1 MSNEFTDRLRDKVA
15 LVTGGA
21 RGMGE
26 AAARRLHAEGAKVV
40 LADILEAEGKSV
52 ADELGESARFVRL
65 DVTNPDQWA
74 EAVAFTEREFGR
86 LDALVNNAG
95 ILSFGALAEVELAE
109 YRRIIEVNQVGVFLG
124 MQTAVPALERAGGG
138 SIVNLSSVEGLGG
151 GPFLVAYTASK
162 FAVRG
167 MSKAAAMEL
176 GPKGIRVNSVH
187 PGAIRTDMVLSQTGG
202 DPAAEKWM
210 AKKVALKRMGEP
222 REVAALIAFL
232 ASDDSSYC
240 TGAEFVVDGG
250 ATASSGFN

>member
-1 MSNEFTDRLRDKVA
+1 LRDKVV

-26 AAARRLHAEGAKVV
+26 ATARRLVAEHARVV
-40 LADILEAEGKSV
+40 VADILDAPGKAVAE
-52 ADELGESARFVRL
+52 DLGDAARFVHL
-65 DVTNPDQWA
+65 DVTSPDEWA
-74 EAVAFTEREFGR
+74 DAVATAEREFGR
-86 LDALVNNAG
+86 LDVLVNNAG
-95 ILSFGALAEVELAE
+95 ILDFGAVADMPLPD

-124 MQTAVPALERAGGG
+124 MQAAVPALERAGGG
-138 SIVNLSSVEGLGG
+138 VIVNLSSVEGLGG
-151 GPFLVAYTASK
+151 GALLTAYTASK

-167 MSKAAAMEL
+167 MTKAAAIEL

-202 DPAAEKWM
+202 NPDAEKWM
-210 AKKVALKRMGEP
+210 AKKVALKRMGQP
-222 REVAALIAFL
+222 SEVAALVAFL

-250 ATASSGFN
+250 ATAGSGFN

>member
-1 MSNEFTDRLRDKVA
+1 MTTFEARLRDKVV
-15 LVTGGA
+15 LITGAA

-26 AAARRLHAEGAKVV
+26 AAARRLAAEGAKVV
-40 LADILEAEGKSV
+40 VADILDDLGKAV
-52 ADELGESARFVRL
+52 ADELGESARFVHLDVVSGEDWAEAIATTERELGRL
-65 DVTNPDQWA
+65 DV
-74 EAVAFTEREFGR
+74 
-86 LDALVNNAG
+86 LVNNAG
-95 ILSFGALAEVELAE
+95 ILAFGGLADMPTDD

-124 MQTAVPALERAGGG
+124 MQAAIPALERAGGG

-151 GPFLVAYTASK
+151 GAFLTAYTASK

-167 MSKAAAMEL
+167 MTKAAAIEL

-202 DPAAEKWM
+202 DEAAEKWM
-210 AKKVALKRMGEP
+210 AKKVALKRMGQPE
-222 REVAALIAFL
+222 EVAALIAFL

-250 ATASSGFN
+250 ATASSGFS